1 MKRIYFVLVTYDVR
15 EDRRRAKIANELKNY
30 GQRVQYSVFECRVDS
45 DHDRKMR
52 EKIAKLIC
60 EEEDNLRYYRLCEN
74 CVSNVEI
81 VGSGHI
87 TEDEDMWIV

>member
-1 MKRIYFVLVTYDVR
+1 MKPAYFVMVTYDVR
-15 EDRRRAKIANELKNY
+15 ENRRRAKIANELKNY
-30 GQRVQYSVFECRVDS
+30 GQRVQYSVFECRVDA

-52 EKIAKLIC
+52 EIIGKLIS
-60 EEEDNLRYYRLCEN
+60 EEEDNLRYYCLCET
-74 CVSNVEI
+74 CVQNVEI